1 MSRRRMKGGRPARR
15 PRSPLPAWS
24 ARLPWPARWTRPSR
38 RPRSPWVRF
47 GGYGGAALLAA
58 AAVVV
63 LLMPLMDDG
72 QGAGAAGAL
81 GPASP
86 SAAPTGGEPGRASLP
101 ASPARPAPQENRS
114 GQPYPGG
121 QGGGPEI
128 PEQNGPAQLSW
139 CPRGTAYY
147 RAAPDG
153 VDVVITVSSS
163 GAIRAEM
170 SLDGGRRPASQQ
182 TTVKGGGP
190 HTFHF
195 RGVPP
200 GLVQRVKVTT
210 VSVGVA
216 MQTCYAR
223 VAA

>member
-1 MSRRRMKGGRPARR
+1 MSRRLMKGRRPARR
-15 PRSPLPAWS
+15 N
-24 ARLPWPARWTRPSR
+24 RPVR
-38 RPRSPWVRF
+38 RPRPVWYRI
-47 GGYGGAALLAA
+47 GGYGGAVLLAA
-58 AAVVV
+58 AAVAV
-63 LLMPLMDDG
+63 LLMPLLDDRT
-72 QGAGAAGAL
+72 GAGATGAR

-86 SAAPTGGEPGRASLP
+86 SAAPTGGQAGAPGGTGP
-101 ASPARPAPQENRS
+101 GSPTRPTPQQN
-114 GQPYPGG
+114 GQGETYPGG
-121 QGGGPEI
+121 AGGGPEI
-128 PEQNGPAQLSW
+128 PEQNGPAELSW

-147 RAAPDG
+147 RAVRDG

-163 GAIRAEM
+163 GALRAEM
-170 SLDGGRRPASQQ
+170 SLDGGRSASQQ

>member
-1 MSRRRMKGGRPARR
+1 MKVGRPGRWPRSTRSPRSARRRP
-15 PRSPLPAWS
+15 WS
-24 ARLPWPARWTRPSR
+24 ARRARRVR
-38 RPRSPWVRF
+38 RPRSPWVRI

-72 QGAGAAGAL
+72 RDAGAAGAQ
-81 GPASP
+81 GPANP
-86 SAAPTGGEPGRASLP
+86 SAAPTGGQPGGAGLP
-101 ASPARPAPQENRS
+101 ASPTRPAPQENRR
-114 GQPYPGG
+114 GEPYPGG

-147 RAAPDG
+147 RAVRDG

-170 SLDGGRRPASQQ
+170 SLDGGRQPASQQ

-195 RGVPP
+195 TGVPP
-200 GLVQRVKVTT
+200 QLVQRVKVTT